1 MDTCTVL
8 NLENTLPSTL
18 AILFTDIVLLVTML
32 IGLFRMRVKGAGEL
46 NLAHFLWKQ
55 VRSCQFSVSVL
66 IPNLPM

>member
-1 MDTCTVL
+1 VL
-8 NLENTLPSTL
+8 NLDSTIPSTL

-55 VRSCQFSVSVL
+55 VRSC
-66 IPNLPM
+66 